1 MDDMMGGGQDERKD
15 RGKVAKWKTLE
26 RGWLDVL
33 TKDETGFLKVNEE
46 TKKKW

>member
-1 MDDMMGGGQDERKD
+1 MEGGQDERKD
-15 RGKVAKWKTLE
+15 REKGAKWKTLE
-26 RGWLDVL
+26 LGWPDVL